1 VDVNDST
8 VEKYLEYLQ
17 VERNASPRTVLAYRR
32 ALCDFKRFMGPN
44 VRWRTSQPDNFRAFL
59 RDCMQREWKRSYVR
73 LTFAALRSFYQF
85 LIEREGYS
93 INPIEQVQLP
103 KAEKSLPVS
112 LSVSQ
117 VDELIRV
124 PNQSEKQRQAPA
136 WMPAR
141 DTAILELFYGTGLR
155 LSELVRLNVENLDL
169 VEETIRVTL
178 ERMRS
183 P

>member
-1 VDVNDST
+1 MFAWVCDVSDST

-32 ALCDFKRFMGPN
+32 ALCDFKRFMDPN

-93 INPIEQVQLP
+93 INPIEHLQLP
-103 KAEKSLPVS
+103 NEI
-112 LSVSQ
+112 LSKVVLS
-117 VDELIRV
+117 
-124 PNQSEKQRQAPA
+124 
-136 WMPAR
+136 
-141 DTAILELFYGTGLR
+141 GTGSASWYHLDNA
-155 LSELVRLNVENLDL
+155 VR
-169 VEETIRVTL
+169 RVFGADD
-178 ERMRS
+178 ERFAKLA
-183 P
+183 